1 MREAEGAGGKG
12 RHNETSQPMHTHP
25 HHAIANWWEILPVS
39 REGAPPT
46 ACLPLDGVGG
56 LRHGNLE
63 NTSFESLISDIRPC
77 GTMQFL
83 YYSFN
88 LPSSSVISIFIP
100 DSSRTFDY
108 PEGYCYP
115 LLPDDCSYRAPS
127 KSEEESI
134 GGGDRDAQAF
144 GRKPEHG

>member
-63 NTSFESLISDIRPC
+63 NTSVNLENTSVESLISDIRPC
-77 GTMQFL
+77 GTMHFL
-83 YYSFN
+83 DYSFN
-88 LPSSSVISIFIP
+88 LPSSSVISIFIS
-100 DSSRTFDY
+100 DSFRTLDY
-108 PEGYCYP
+108 PDG
-115 LLPDDCSYRAPS
+115 
-127 KSEEESI
+127 
-134 GGGDRDAQAF
+134 
-144 GRKPEHG
+144 

>member
-39 REGAPPT
+39 REGAP
-46 ACLPLDGVGG
+46 LDGVGG

-63 NTSFESLISDIRPC
+63 NTSFESMISDIRPC

-83 YYSFN
+83 DYSFN
-88 LPSSSVISIFIP
+88 LPSSSVISIFIS
-100 DSSRTFDY
+100 DSFRTLDY
-108 PEGYCYP
+108 PDG
-115 LLPDDCSYRAPS
+115 
-127 KSEEESI
+127 
-134 GGGDRDAQAF
+134 
-144 GRKPEHG
+144 